1 MLDSF
6 IKSWFL
12 DKAIVDDR
20 KPIFTFSLGGHAGGG
35 KDSYGDAETI
45 SQFGLFLPK
54 TSPWV
59 QLMVFVLIQSVVQQ
73 LFAVV
78 IYFGIVRKR
87 GTLQSYLLGWG
98 IIIPTSVY
106 IPFFFLDYLDIRNKV
121 LSLSASTIMTVV
133 GFRCVEAMY
142 NTTPT
147 IPTPHNGRCQVIE
160 STVGT
165 YCAYYSSVAPF
176 VWNSKGRQQITFRRL
191 ASVTVQ
197 LGLYFIAVSTVLSV
211 MFHFG
216 YKPFPGDNVGLTSLT
231 FNSSNFSLSHL
242 GNSYCQAIL
251 VYLTLKTGFELT
263 AFGENIKGYE
273 TDTIF
278 DSPFTKSTSPTD
290 FWTRRWNLMIQKFLK
305 GGVFLPIK
313 KYWNSK
319 VAMFMTFVVSG
330 LYHEYVWECIF
341 YNQNYLHDSHGN
353 CYEAGCYA
361 NEFGRVTAFFTYVGL
376 VMLMERPVGNL
387 SPVKWLSKSC
397 PAPVIAHFLILLHLP
412 VAQWY
417 IGDWLEGGYF
427 DDFSICTML
436 IRKL

>member
-1 MLDSF
+1 MLGSF
-6 IKSWFL
+6 IKSLFL

-20 KPIFTFSLGGHAGGG
+20 EPIFTFHLGGHGG
-35 KDSYGDAETI
+35 KDNGGDDDDTTI
-45 SQFGLFLPK
+45 TQFGLFLPRK
-54 TSPWV
+54 SPWI
-59 QLMVFVLIQSVVQQ
+59 QLAVFVLIQSIVQQ

-78 IYFGIVRKR
+78 IYFGIVRNR
-87 GTLQSYLLGWG
+87 GTVQSYLLGWG
-98 IIIPTSVY
+98 FIIPISIY
-106 IPFFFLDYLDIRNKV
+106 MPFLFLDYFDIRNKV
-121 LSLSASTIMTVV
+121 LALSASTIMTVI

-142 NTTPT
+142 GATLTLN
-147 IPTPHNGRCQVIE
+147 NSEVIE

-176 VWNSKGRQQITFRRL
+176 VWTSKGRQRITFRRL
-191 ASVTVQ
+191 VSIIVE
-197 LGLYFIAVSTVLSV
+197 LGLYFIAVSAVLS
-211 MFHFG
+211 MMIHFR
-216 YKPFPGDNVGLTSLT
+216 YKPFVGDEVGLTSLT
-231 FNSSNFSLSHL
+231 FNTSNFSLPHL

-263 AFGENIKGYE
+263 ALAENIKGYE

-290 FWTRRWNLMIQKFLK
+290 FWTRRWNLMIQRILK

-313 KYWNSK
+313 KHRNAK

-341 YNQNYLHDSHGN
+341 YNQNYVHDSHGN
-353 CYEAGCYA
+353 CYEPGCYA

-376 VMLMERPVGNL
+376 IMLLERPVGKL
-387 SPVKWLSKSC
+387 PPVRWLAKSC
-397 PAPVIAHFLILLHLP
+397 PAPVVAHSLILLHLP
-412 VAQWY
+412 VGQWY

-427 DDFSICTML
+427 DDFSICTLL
-436 IRKL
+436 IRKM